1 MAKMDDFLKNLQ
13 KMDQNQLQALVR
25 QATSGLSPAQ
35 QMKLKKMLGDP
46 QALQKLQEK
55 VSDKDLSSLQA
66 NLSSPERLKEYMN
79 RPDVQKRLDE
89 II

>member
-66 NLSSPERLKEYMN
+66 NLSSPEHLKEYMN